1 MADRVGVGAV
11 LGLWSG
17 IVLVF
22 VVVLLPRLQD
32 GDFYEVGDPLV
43 YLGLLALLAGSLVGA
58 VAGTVAGL
66 VTERRLRAGTR
77 LAARVAALAGI
88 ALLAVLYAWGVG

>member
-1 MADRVGVGAV
+1 MAERVGVGAV

-17 IVLVF
+17 IALVF
-22 VVVLLPRLQD
+22 VVVLLPRIQD

-43 YLGLLALLAGSLVGA
+43 HLGLPALLVASLAGA
-58 VAGTVAGL
+58 AAGTVAGL
-66 VTERRLRAGTR
+66 VTERRVRAGAR